1 MKEKILQLLKQAS
14 GYVSGE
20 AISTGLGISRN
31 AVWKHIRTLREEGYG
46 ISSVTNKGY
55 RLDSV
60 PDILSQAEITDGLST
75 KRIGQHIYYYE
86 ETDSTNNRAKQEA
99 DVAPD
104 GSAFLAEIQTGGKGR
119 LGRNWSSS
127 PGVGVWTSILLKP
140 DLPPAST
147 VQITLL
153 AGLAVC
159 RTVRALSGAQALIK
173 WPNDVVAEGK
183 KICGILTEM
192 SAEMERVNYIVCGIG
207 INVNTPSFSEDL
219 QSRAASLYTLTGKT
233 YDRKQVARRLFE
245 EFEALY
251 DQFLQDGAEAVLP
264 AYKEYC
270 VTLGKEVSV
279 LSNNETIPGKAI
291 DITPD
296 GCLTVETA
304 NGRITVNAGE
314 VSVRGIYGY
323 I

>member
-159 RTVRALSGAQALIK
+159 RTVRALSGVQALIK